1 MGHADLTNARASLV
15 SHNKYQQIS
24 KRSAMGTISVL
35 KTATVESSL
44 PELNYGK
51 AGCQPVSLL
60 AFLQAENLRL
70 KTQLAELQRDTTALG
85 RRGGKTEP
93 VAWRLPM

>member
-1 MGHADLTNARASLV
+1 MTHGSLAGLTNHVLRSVLRD
-15 SHNKYQQIS
+15 KIS

-35 KTATVESSL
+35 KTTTVDSSL

-60 AFLQAENLRL
+60 AFLEAENLRL
-70 KTQLAELQRDTTALG
+70 RIQVAELQRDTTALQ
-85 RRGGKTEP
+85 E
-93 VAWRLPM
+93 AWRKN